1 MKSHKNI
8 DFTIRRILRE
18 IILENVTPEQQAA
31 LNAGFGPVTDEVAKQ
46 LQIPYPAGVTKT
58 AIDKI
63 LSFSAANKKAL
74 KGSYL
79 FLPQQQEIDKEFGQG
94 TYDKFYNGGGKDVL
108 DRKKFFK
115 PETVVTAPVQK
126 QTTTTTGTAA
136 TSKFGVDYKYNYPGD
151 KAYVY
156 GYKDGKWYTKNVA
169 KNVEFDL
176 STNPKWKSS
185 IDNLN
190 KQFAAQIKTPT
201 PTPTPTVQLYQN
213 QYQVQR
219 DNTYVRPLAPPQFGI
234 KK

>member
-8 DFTIRRILRE
+8 DFTIRRILKE
-18 IILENVTPEQQAA
+18 VISESITPEQQAA
-31 LNAGFGPVTDEVAKQ
+31 LDAGFGPITDAAAKQ

-63 LSFSAANKKAL
+63 LSFSATNRNAY

-94 TYDKFYNGGGKDVL
+94 TYEKFFNGGGRDVL

-126 QTTTTTGTAA
+126 QTTTTTGT
-136 TSKFGVDYKYNYPGD
+136 TTSSKFSVDYKYNYPGD

-156 GYKDGKWYTKNVA
+156 GYKDGKWYAKNVA
-169 KNVEFDL
+169 KNAEFDL
-176 STNPKWKSS
+176 SSNPKFKSS
-185 IDNLN
+185 VDNLN
-190 KQFAAQIKTPT
+190 KQFAAQIKTPA
-201 PTPTPTVQLYQN
+201 PTPTPTIQLYQN

-219 DNTYVRPLAPPQFGI
+219 DNTYVKPIVLPPL